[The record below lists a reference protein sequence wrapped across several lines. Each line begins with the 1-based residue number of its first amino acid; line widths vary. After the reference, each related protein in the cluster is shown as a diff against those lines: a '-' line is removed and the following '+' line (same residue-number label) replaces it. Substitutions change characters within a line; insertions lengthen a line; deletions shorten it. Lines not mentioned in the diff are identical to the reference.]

1 MKYPESVYIKFD
13 HFFAQCIEI
22 AKDKVGLFNSLVSP
36 PVRKQIQ
43 GKSFQNFLLT
53 IVFII
58 KKAGWY
64 VYVAIGGLIA
74 LGALAFYGG
83 IGTILATNPLLAA
96 AIVALGS
103 GSIYLLWKHKD
114 FVLSSKK
121 VGERY
126 KEDFDLIV
134 NKFPTVEEREKN
146 INILLRKCVKSLC
159 IECFQANSDE
169 FQANLEKEDI

>member
-1 MKYPESVYIKFD
+1 M
-13 HFFAQCIEI
+13 
-22 AKDKVGLFNSLVSP
+22 
-36 PVRKQIQ
+36 
-43 GKSFQNFLLT
+43 
-53 IVFII
+53 
-58 KKAGWY
+58 
-64 VYVAIGGLIA
+64 YVAIGGLIA

-83 IGTILATNPLLAA
+83 IGTLLATNPLLAA
-96 AIVALGS
+96 AIIALGS

-121 VGERY
+121 LGERY

-134 NKFPTVEEREKN
+134 NKFPKIEEREKN

-159 IECFQANSDE
+159 IECLQANSDE